1 MRYRFSLGRSLN
13 MDDNFDISRMLS
25 SIFFIDLHSWESFD
39 TVVELDI
46 SKRASGDLPKILNAL
61 PVED

>member
-1 MRYRFSLGRSLN
+1 MKDPHFVGV
-13 MDDNFDISRMLS
+13 
-25 SIFFIDLHSWESFD
+25 D

-46 SKRASGDLPKILNAL
+46 SKRYSGDLPKILNAL

>member
-1 MRYRFSLGRSLN
+1 
-13 MDDNFDISRMLS
+13 MLS